1 MIDIANLP
9 DSEVNESVYRIILAR
24 YPQIDVFE
32 RVSSPRDWD
41 LLYALES
48 LANPSR
54 YPCTRVTA
62 GEPQTAY
69 VDA

>member
-48 LANPSR
+48 LTNPSR

-62 GEPQTAY
+62 AEPQAACA
-69 VDA
+69 DA